1 MKKLAKILS
10 VVLSIVMTVCI
21 FSSCSKK
28 AESTPVKIEDF
39 RVTTYI
45 LADVLRNPET
55 LDKTHFEQITD
66 IILFGCANFDEEG
79 NLVLDKDFDTV
90 YENLK
95 TAIHGTREKRVYL
108 NVLGPKSQSDSDDWN
123 EQMKD
128 QAERHTIAFE
138 SGNLEESIKNVLQ
151 KYNFKGVFFDYEFPI
166 KNKFWKSYSEFLL
179 SLNETFKDDYDIGLA
194 VAGWDFKLSDRVKS
208 VVDRVE
214 LMSYDLW
221 DDDKNHATYEIAE
234 DDIKKMEKSGI
245 DMSKVDLG
253 MPFYARPTDKG
264 AYWYDYK
271 NYYDKIDEN
280 GLYDDA
286 ETGLTFSFNTPE
298 LINKKTKLAIDK
310 GLGGIMVWHHS
321 CDIPADN
328 DKSLYNAVEDAI
340 QAEKA

>member
-1 MKKLAKILS
+1 MKKLAKVLS
-10 VVLSIVMTVCI
+10 IVLSIVMTVCI

-79 NLVLDKDFDTV
+79 NLVLDKDFDIV

-95 TAIHGTREKRVYL
+95 IAIQGTREKRVYL

-128 QAERHTIAFE
+128 QAERHTNAFE

-194 VAGWDFKLSDRVKS
+194 VAGWDFKLSDRAKS

-286 ETGLTFSFNTPE
+286 ETGLTFSFNTPG

-321 CDIPADN
+321 CDVPADN

>member
-1 MKKLAKILS
+1 MKKLAKVLS

-95 TAIHGTREKRVYL
+95 TAIQGTREKRVYL
-108 NVLGPKSQSDSDDWN
+108 NILGPKSQSDSDDWN

-128 QAERHTIAFE
+128 QAERHTNAFE
-138 SGNLEESIKNVLQ
+138 SGNLEENIKNVLQ

-194 VAGWDFKLSDRVKS
+194 VAGWDFKLSDRAKS

-321 CDIPADN
+321 CDVPADN

>member
-95 TAIHGTREKRVYL
+95 TAIQGTREKRVYL

-194 VAGWDFKLSDRVKS
+194 VAGWDFKLSDRAKS

-310 GLGGIMVWHHS
+310 ELGGIMVWHHS
-321 CDIPADN
+321 CDVPADN

>member
-1 MKKLAKILS
+1 MKKLAKVLS
-10 VVLSIVMTVCI
+10 IVLSIVMTVCI

-95 TAIHGTREKRVYL
+95 TAIQGTREKRVYL

-128 QAERHTIAFE
+128 QAERHTNAFE

-194 VAGWDFKLSDRVKS
+194 VAGWDFKLSDRAKS

-321 CDIPADN
+321 CDVPADN

>member
-1 MKKLAKILS
+1 MKKLAKVLS
-10 VVLSIVMTVCI
+10 IVLSIVMTVCI

-95 TAIHGTREKRVYL
+95 TAIQGTREKRVYL

-128 QAERHTIAFE
+128 QAERHTNAFE

-166 KNKFWKSYSEFLL
+166 KNKFWKSYSGFLL

-194 VAGWDFKLSDRVKS
+194 VAGWDFKLSDRAKS

-321 CDIPADN
+321 CDVPADN

>member
-1 MKKLAKILS
+1 MKKLAKVLS
-10 VVLSIVMTVCI
+10 IVLSIVMTVCI

-79 NLVLDKDFDTV
+79 NLVLDKDFDIV

-95 TAIHGTREKRVYL
+95 IAIQGTREKRVYL

-128 QAERHTIAFE
+128 QAERHTNAFE

-194 VAGWDFKLSDRVKS
+194 VAGWDFKLSDRAKS

-321 CDIPADN
+321 CDVPADN

>member
-95 TAIHGTREKRVYL
+95 TAIQGTREKRVYL
-108 NVLGPKSQSDSDDWN
+108 NILGPKSQSDLDDWN

-138 SGNLEESIKNVLQ
+138 SGNLEENIKNVLQ

-194 VAGWDFKLSDRVKS
+194 VAGWDFKLSDRAKS

-321 CDIPADN
+321 CDVPADN

>member
-95 TAIHGTREKRVYL
+95 TAIQGTREKRVYL

-194 VAGWDFKLSDRVKS
+194 VAGWDFKLSDRAKS

-264 AYWYDYK
+264 TYWYDYK

-321 CDIPADN
+321 CDVPADN

>member
-95 TAIHGTREKRVYL
+95 TAIQSTREKRVYL

-194 VAGWDFKLSDRVKS
+194 VAGWDFKLSDRAKS

-321 CDIPADN
+321 CDVPADN

>member
-95 TAIHGTREKRVYL
+95 TAIQGTREKRVYL

-194 VAGWDFKLSDRVKS
+194 VAGWDFKLSDRAKS

>member
-95 TAIHGTREKRVYL
+95 TAIQGTREKRVYL

-194 VAGWDFKLSDRVKS
+194 VAGWDSNF
-208 VVDRVE
+208 
-214 LMSYDLW
+214 
-221 DDDKNHATYEIAE
+221 
-234 DDIKKMEKSGI
+234 
-245 DMSKVDLG
+245 
-253 MPFYARPTDKG
+253 
-264 AYWYDYK
+264 
-271 NYYDKIDEN
+271 
-280 GLYDDA
+280 
-286 ETGLTFSFNTPE
+286 LTE
-298 LINKKTKLAIDK
+298 
-310 GLGGIMVWHHS
+310 
-321 CDIPADN
+321 
-328 DKSLYNAVEDAI
+328 
-340 QAEKA
+340 QKA

>member
-1 MKKLAKILS
+1 MKKLAKVLS
-10 VVLSIVMTVCI
+10 IVLSIVMTVCI

-45 LADVLRNPET
+45 LADILRNPET

-95 TAIHGTREKRVYL
+95 TAIQGTREKRVYL

-128 QAERHTIAFE
+128 QAERHTNAFE

-194 VAGWDFKLSDRVKS
+194 VAGWDFKLSDRAKS

-321 CDIPADN
+321 CDVPADN

>member
-95 TAIHGTREKRVYL
+95 IAIQGTREKRVYL
-108 NVLGPKSQSDSDDWN
+108 NILGPKSQSDSDDWN

-138 SGNLEESIKNVLQ
+138 SGNLEENIKNVLQ

-194 VAGWDFKLSDRVKS
+194 VAGWDFKLSDRAKS

-321 CDIPADN
+321 CDVPADN